1 MSYQIITITGRLV
14 EAGEPYEI
22 APNRKAQRIVIECTY
37 NDPRVKTDY
46 FAVFAYG
53 LDIRKLW
60 EQFNTDHPPHS
71 CTVTAKLNGRM
82 KANRNTLTLTL
93 KNILWNYE

>member
-1 MSYQIITITGRLV
+1 MSYQIITITGKLV
-14 EAGEPYEI
+14 EHGEPYEI
-22 APNRKAQRIVIECTY
+22 APSRLAQRIVIECSY
-37 NDPRVKTDY
+37 SDPRVKTDY

-60 EQFNTDHPPHS
+60 ESYDDTHKPQS
-71 CTVTAKLNGRM
+71 CTITAKLNGRM

-93 KNILWNYE
+93 KKIIWNYD